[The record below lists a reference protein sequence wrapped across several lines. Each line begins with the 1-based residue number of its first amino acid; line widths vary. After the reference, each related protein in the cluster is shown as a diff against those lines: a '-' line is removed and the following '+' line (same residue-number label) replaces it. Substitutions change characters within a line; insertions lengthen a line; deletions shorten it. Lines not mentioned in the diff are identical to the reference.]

1 MSRNDEID
9 VFFKL
14 YLLLCADD
22 TVILVESKAA
32 MNAIYPYYKSWDLE
46 VDPSI
51 AKLTIFS
58 NRKFQHNYVF
68 TYKNQVLD
76 IDENFVYLGIMFSY
90 DGRFLKNNQRLV
102 EQAGK
107 AIFSILKKSCKLH
120 LPIALQLQLF
130 ESMVAP
136 ILLYGSEITGFEKSD
151 GFERLRTQ
159 FYKII
164 LNLKKTTPN
173 IILYGDLGRYP
184 LDIFVKARMIGFW
197 QRIIHGKLDKIAFK
211 LYKILLSMHE
221 RDLFHSKG
229 C

>member
-1 MSRNDEID
+1 
-9 VFFKL
+9 
-14 YLLLCADD
+14 
-22 TVILVESKAA
+22 
-32 MNAIYPYYKSWDLE
+32 
-46 VDPSI
+46 
-51 AKLTIFS
+51 
-58 NRKFQHNYVF
+58 
-68 TYKNQVLD
+68 
-76 IDENFVYLGIMFSY
+76 
-90 DGRFLKNNQRLV
+90 
-102 EQAGK
+102 
-107 AIFSILKKSCKLH
+107 
-120 LPIALQLQLF
+120 
-130 ESMVAP
+130 MVAP

-151 GFERLRTQ
+151 GLERLCTQ

-197 QRIIHGKLDKIAFK
+197 QRILNGKLDKIAFK

>member
-1 MSRNDEID
+1 MSRNDEIE

-14 YLLLCADD
+14 YLLLYAID

-32 MNAIYPYYKSWDLE
+32 MNATYPYYKSWDLE

-51 AKLTIFS
+51 AKITIFS
-58 NRKFQHNYVF
+58 KRKFQHNYVF
-68 TYKNQVLD
+68 KYKNQVLD

-107 AIFSILKKSCKLH
+107 AIFSILKKSRKLH

-130 ESMVAP
+130 DSMVAP

-151 GFERLRTQ
+151 GLERLCTQ

-197 QRIIHGKLDKIAFK
+197 QRIINGKLDKIAFK